1 MRSIYQKTRTNL
13 SKKIQNMYLSAQTT
27 ALSILPALFSF
38 FGLRSK
44 WLLKPLFS
52 ISEASLFQN
61 LVLLVGGKNLQYHL
75 YSSRTAYRD

>member
-1 MRSIYQKTRTNL
+1 
-13 SKKIQNMYLSAQTT
+13 MYLSAQTT

-38 FGLRSK
+38 FGLKSK

-61 LVLLVGGKNLQYHL
+61 LVLLVGGKT
-75 YSSRTAYRD
+75 YSIIYIQVGPPTEIK